1 MKMWGRRTPLNPRD
15 EDVGY
20 TNSTKTQM
28 KKKYFLTVQMFLD
41 DVGVIVAM
49 ISITVLAIV
58 VVILKVLL
66 FDNVSILAS

>member
-1 MKMWGRRTPLNPRD
+1 
-15 EDVGY
+15 
-20 TNSTKTQM
+20 
-28 KKKYFLTVQMFLD
+28 MFLD